1 MNLIEKIEELPR
13 IEFNFDELKTQLSKQ
28 LESYKNIVVAEEVL
42 GDCKKSQKDLASFRT
57 QIDTYRK
64 EKKKKLSEPITRFEN
79 QCKELIALVE
89 EVEKPL
95 KEGIAEFDNRKR
107 EEKKRIAESLI
118 VEVLSEYGID
128 ETYKSEIEFNKS
140 WTNLSA
146 SKSEVR
152 EDIEKQAKEIKE
164 KLEKAKADRQ
174 ALEKMLERENKR
186 LKTPFSIADFEFVLN
201 NSDLNTAIEEV
212 YKAVERRE
220 KAENEELQEAEK
232 ESNTSEKTSSGNTH
246 TSTELE
252 EEHSSSTVQK
262 AYAVLRLSGNIED
275 LKAVKIFMAERN
287 ISYNVI
293 EQGVL

>member
-13 IEFNFDELKTQLSKQ
+13 IEFNFDELKNQLSKQ

-42 GDCKKSQKDLASFRT
+42 GDCKKSQKDLASLRT

-64 EKKKKLSEPITRFEN
+64 EKKKKLSEPITKFEN

-95 KEGIAEFDNRKR
+95 KEGIAEFDNIKR
-107 EEKKRIAESLI
+107 EEKKRIAENLI

-128 ETYKSEIEFNKS
+128 EAYKSEIEFNKS
-140 WTNLSA
+140 WTNLTA
-146 SKSEVR
+146 SKSEVK
-152 EDIEKQAKEIKE
+152 EDIEKQVKGIKE

-220 KAENEELQEAEK
+220 KAENEELQAEK
-232 ESNTSEKTSSGNTH
+232 ESNTSEKISSGNTQ
-246 TSTELE
+246 STELGE
-252 EEHSSSTVQK
+252 THTTIQN

-275 LKAVKIFMAERN
+275 LKAVKTFMAERN